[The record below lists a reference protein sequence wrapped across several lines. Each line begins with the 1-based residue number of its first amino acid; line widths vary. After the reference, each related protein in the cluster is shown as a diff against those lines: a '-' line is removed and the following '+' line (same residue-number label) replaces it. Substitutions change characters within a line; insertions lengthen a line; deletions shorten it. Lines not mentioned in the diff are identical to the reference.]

1 MEKNRVRRF
10 QKARQDLSV
19 IRGQEWLPVL
29 LIRVFGSRYAEA
41 YMILYKPREHTLLSR
56 KRNIG
61 RLKSG
66 EIPLTCFFTNLETS

>member
-1 MEKNRVRRF
+1 MRRF
-10 QKARQDLSV
+10 QKARQELSV
-19 IRGQEWLPVL
+19 IKGQEWIPVL

-41 YMILYKPREHTLLSR
+41 YILYKPREHTPLSR

-66 EIPLTCFFTNLETS
+66 EFHSHASLLT